1 MKINKT
7 TKIGILTVGSLAI
20 LIWGVNF
27 LKGRDL
33 FKSEK
38 IYYARYHN
46 VGGLE
51 ASSDVRLNGFKVGYV
66 SDIYFKED
74 RSGDLMVKLAINK
87 NFEIPKGTVAEI
99 VSTDILGS
107 RSVKLT
113 LGKGKQYY
121 QPYDTLRTSV
131 EADLKQQVSEEL
143 APIKAKAENLL
154 GSLDS
159 AITVVT
165 YVFNDKTRD
174 NLRESFAHIN
184 NTILNLEQTSS
195 NLNLLV
201 AAQKENMASTI
212 TNLRKISETLN
223 NNADN
228 INNIM
233 KNLSSVSDTLSAL
246 QLQASLSKF
255 DDMLTNLDGIMT
267 KVNNQEGSLGLLV
280 NDPMLYN
287 NLNRISQNLNRL
299 LIDLRQNPK
308 RFIHFSAFDLGKEI
322 YLTPKHTSQPN
333 ENVKFRVLLVS
344 STSAI
349 PMETALFKPFKDVEE
364 VKSGKYFNYFVG
376 NTSSIEKIRTIL
388 NKAQNVFPDASIV
401 AFKNG
406 KKIRLERALKKV
418 NK

>member
-1 MKINKT
+1 MKIKKT
-7 TKIGILTVGSLAI
+7 TKIGILTIGSLVI
-20 LIWGVNF
+20 LIWGVNY

-33 FKSEK
+33 FRSEK
-38 IYYARYHN
+38 IYYAQYHN

-66 SDIYFKED
+66 RDIYFKED

-87 NFEIPKGTVAEI
+87 NFDIPKGTVAEI
-99 VSTDILGS
+99 VSTDLLGS
-107 RSVKLT
+107 RSVQLT
-113 LGKGKQYY
+113 LGKSNEYY

-154 GSLDS
+154 ASLDS

-165 YVFNDKTRD
+165 YVFNERTRD

-184 NTILNLEQTSS
+184 NTILNLEETSK

-201 AAQKENMASTI
+201 ASQKDNMGATI
-212 TNLRKISETLN
+212 SNMKKISETLS

-228 INNIM
+228 LDNIM
-233 KNLSSVSDTLSAL
+233 KNLSNVSDTLSAL
-246 QLQASLSKF
+246 QLQASLHRF
-255 DDMLTNLDGIMT
+255 DDVLTNLDEIMT

-280 NDPMLYN
+280 NDPLLYN

-322 YLTPKHTSQPN
+322 YLTPRHTSQPN
-333 ENVKFRVLLVS
+333 EDVKFRVLLVS

-349 PMETALFKPFKDVEE
+349 PLESSLFKPFKDVEE
-364 VKSGKYFNYFVG
+364 VKSGKYYNYFTG
-376 NTSSIEKIRTIL
+376 NDSSIEKIRTVL
-388 NKAQNVFPDASIV
+388 NNAQNVFPDASIV

-406 KKIRLERALKKV
+406 KKIRIEKALKKV

>member
-7 TKIGILTVGSLAI
+7 TKIGLLTLGSLAI

-33 FKSEK
+33 FKSET
-38 IYYARYHN
+38 IFYAQYHN

-66 SDIYFKED
+66 RDIYFKED
-74 RSGDLMVKLAINK
+74 QSGDLIVKLDINK
-87 NFEIPKGTVAEI
+87 NFQIPKGTVAEI

-107 RSVKLT
+107 RSVQLT
-113 LGKGKQYY
+113 LGKSNEYY

-184 NTILNLEQTSS
+184 NTILNLEETSK
-195 NLNLLV
+195 NLNMLV
-201 AAQKENMASTI
+201 ADQKENMSATI
-212 TNLRKISETLN
+212 ANMRKISETLN

-228 INNIM
+228 IDNIM
-233 KNLSSVSDTLSAL
+233 KNLSNVSDTLSAL
-246 QLQASLSKF
+246 QLQASLSRF
-255 DDMLTNLDGIMT
+255 DNMLTNLDSIMA

-322 YLTPKHTSQPN
+322 YLTPKHNTQPN
-333 ENVKFRVLLVS
+333 EDVKFRVLLVS

-349 PMETALFKPFKDVEE
+349 PMESALFKTFKDVQE
-364 VKSGKYFNYFVG
+364 VKSGKYFNYFTG
-376 NTSSIEKIRTIL
+376 NDSSIEKIRTIL
-388 NKAQNVFPDASIV
+388 NKAQNVFPDASII

>member
-1 MKINKT
+1 MKISKT
-7 TKIGILTVGSLAI
+7 TKIGILTLGSLAI

-27 LKGRDL
+27 LKGRNL

-38 IYYARYHN
+38 IYYAEYHN

-51 ASSDVRLNGFKVGYV
+51 ASSDVRLNGYKVGYV
-66 SDIYFKED
+66 SKIYFKED

-87 NFEIPKGTVAEI
+87 DFEIPKGTVAEI

-107 RSVKLT
+107 RVVRLT
-113 LGKGKQYY
+113 LGKSPTFY

-165 YVFNDKTRD
+165 YVFNDKTRN
-174 NLRESFAHIN
+174 NLRESFARIN
-184 NTILNLEQTSS
+184 NTILNLEQTSK
-195 NLNLLV
+195 NLNMLV
-201 AAQKENMASTI
+201 TDQKENMAATI
-212 TNLRKISETLN
+212 TNLRKISEMLN
-223 NNADN
+223 NNAGN

-233 KNLSSVSDTLSAL
+233 ANLSNVTDTLSAL
-246 QLQASLSKF
+246 QLQTSLNRF
-255 DDMLTNLDGIMT
+255 DDMLNNLDQIMK
-267 KVNNQEGSLGLLV
+267 KVNNEDGSLGLLI
-280 NDPMLYN
+280 NDPMVYN
-287 NLNRISQNLNRL
+287 NLNRITQNLNRL

-322 YLTPKHTSQPN
+322 YLTPRHNSQPN
-333 ENVKFRVLLVS
+333 EDVKFRVLLVS

-349 PMETALFKPFKDVEE
+349 PMESSLFKPFKDVQE
-364 VKSGKYFNYFVG
+364 VKSGKYFNYFTG
-376 NTSSIEKIRTIL
+376 NTSSIEQIRNVL
-388 NKAQNVFPDASIV
+388 NKAQNVFPDASII

>member
-7 TKIGILTVGSLAI
+7 AKIGLLTLGSLAI

-27 LKGRDL
+27 LKGRDI
-33 FKSEK
+33 FKSET
-38 IYYARYHN
+38 IFYAQYRN

-66 SDIYFKED
+66 RDIYFKED
-74 RSGDLMVKLAINK
+74 HSGNLMVKLAINK
-87 NFEIPKGTVAEI
+87 HFEIPKGTVAEI

-107 RSVKLT
+107 RSVQLT
-113 LGKGKQYY
+113 LGKSNEYY
-121 QPYDTLRTSV
+121 QSYDTLRTSV
-131 EADLKQQVSEEL
+131 EADLKQQVSDEL

-154 GSLDS
+154 ASLDS

-165 YVFNDKTRD
+165 YVFNERTRE
-174 NLRESFAHIN
+174 NLRESFAHTN
-184 NTILNLEQTSS
+184 NTILNLEQTSK
-195 NLNLLV
+195 NLNMLV
-201 AAQKENMASTI
+201 AEQKENISAI
-212 TNLRKISETLN
+212 IANIRKISETLN

-228 INNIM
+228 IDNIM
-233 KNLSSVSDTLSAL
+233 KNLSNVSDTLSAL
-246 QLQASLSKF
+246 QLQASLNRF
-255 DDMLTNLDGIMT
+255 NDMLTNLDSIMA
-267 KVNNQEGSLGLLV
+267 KVNNREGSLGLLV
-280 NDPMLYN
+280 NDPLLYN

-333 ENVKFRVLLVS
+333 EDVKFRVLLMS

-349 PMETALFKPFKDVEE
+349 PLESSLFKPFKDVEE
-364 VKSGKYFNYFVG
+364 VKSGKYFTYFTG
-376 NTSSIEKIRTIL
+376 NNSSIEKIRSIL

-406 KKIRLERALKKV
+406 KKIRLEKALKKV